1 MTGSEWLGRAQHT
14 ARGAALLLC
23 CTLSD
28 SHLEALSEIGE
39 PSFCSIPHHYLTHPN
54 NSPQQVKKDECA
66 MKQTWLLTACLGAQ
80 LLLTSF
86 GPFPGETGGA
96 GCGLLGVLHPLPRRV
111 RCSSCAPQAGKMFV
125 SKTPRGCLPQQS
137 LLC

>member
-1 MTGSEWLGRAQHT
+1 
-14 ARGAALLLC
+14 
-23 CTLSD
+23 
-28 SHLEALSEIGE
+28 
-39 PSFCSIPHHYLTHPN
+39 
-54 NSPQQVKKDECA
+54 